1 MTRLVVVE
9 DVSLTAKYILETID
23 TTQYEIVVLY
33 DANRDPDKQS
43 GLSYQAMDYLDLS
56 YWQKYIEK
64 EDIVLMNALPEMFG
78 DGLWHGKPQVLCQL
92 IKDYVYAAEPIEVI
106 EYDDVIAY
114 KKMKTK
120 QAASFQQIPV
130 PQDYT
135 VQQGVIAYAHYLKKM
150 SLGLIQVKGQ
160 PERFDIH
167 LLNINRPLIEMKQ
180 INLTEGIKLTLQSNS
195 LLYQSKNNAS
205 SFYFIHNGQALYTCL
220 AHFTPRLPWR
230 IYKYTQAVI
239 HEWVMRGFRSYLR
252 GLNQGNE
259 K

>member
-1 MTRLVVVE
+1 MTRLVIVE

-33 DANRDPDKQS
+33 DANREPDKQS
-43 GLSYQAMDYLDLS
+43 GLSYQVMDYLDLS
-56 YWQKYIEK
+56 HWQKYIEK

-78 DGLWHGKPQVLCQL
+78 GGLWHGKSQVLRQL

-114 KKMKTK
+114 KKVKTK
-120 QAASFQQIPV
+120 QAASLQCMSL

-135 VQQGVIAYAHYLKKM
+135 VHQSIVAYAHYLKKM
-150 SLGLIQVKGQ
+150 SLGLIQVEGQ

-167 LLNINRPLIEMKQ
+167 LLNMKRPLIAMKQ

-195 LLYQSKNNAS
+195 LLYQSKNNTS
-205 SFYFIHNGQALYTCL
+205 SFYFIHSGQALYTCL
-220 AHFTPRLPWR
+220 AHFTPRLSWR